1 MQELKANSRL
11 VFCGVGLLLHLS
23 VVKNTFHRC
32 FFFFFPQN
40 RFKKINKNCI
50 FADFVT
56 SQRHKPQIIQG
67 LAFSVKF
74 DHVRMRMIYARG
86 QAYAKDIHE
95 CEVTEMHTHTLAQS
109 HGEHEGC
116 V

>member
-1 MQELKANSRL
+1 MVL
-11 VFCGVGLLLHLS
+11 VCCYIFQWLRTLSIGV
-23 VVKNTFHRC
+23 

-50 FADFVT
+50 FADFVA